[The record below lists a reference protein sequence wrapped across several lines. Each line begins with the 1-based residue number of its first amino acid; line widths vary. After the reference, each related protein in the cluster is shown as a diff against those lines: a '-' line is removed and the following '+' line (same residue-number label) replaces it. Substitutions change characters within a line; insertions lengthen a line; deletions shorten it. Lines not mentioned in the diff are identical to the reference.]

1 MSQRNATNTPES
13 ARNSVVFP
21 RRHAAV
27 AGTLCV
33 ALSVIA
39 FSVTGEDSA
48 PKQRSQVLDLSI
60 QPARER
66 LDETLSA
73 VLETSAPMAAAKV
86 SVPPAALAVRQAGAR
101 LPTPSGIKEPKS
113 LTAEPAT
120 PTAISV
126 AETAPQPEW
135 QTITVRRGDSLTRI
149 FKRMGLGTQSLV
161 ALLEQNGQNSGLK
174 RLHPG
179 EKLGFQIENGQ
190 LRALRYNKSALLSI
204 HIEREGETNRYSSRE
219 VKSTP
224 EVRWSYREATI
235 KDSLFLAGKRAGL
248 PDKVIMNMANIFSG
262 VIDFVYDTRSGDA
275 FSVLYEEQFLDGKK
289 IGAGKILAADFT
301 NRGVRYPAFFYED
314 ANGESG
320 YYNEDGVS
328 MRKAFLRSPVDFTR
342 ISSHFNPSRLHPIFK
357 TRRPH
362 KGIDYAAARGT
373 PVHATGKG
381 RVAEV
386 GYSRANG
393 NYVVIKHGDSF
404 VTKYLHLHK
413 KQVAKGQRVRQG
425 QIIGQVGS
433 TGYATGPHLH
443 YEFLLNGVHRNPRT
457 ILEKLPKARS
467 IAKSDIPSFKAA
479 LAPLKQQF
487 AEYSKQG
494 NDAPLV
500 VAYQNQND

>member
-1 MSQRNATNTPES
+1 MAHRDLTHSPES
-13 ARNSVVFP
+13 APDGIVFP

-27 AGTLCV
+27 AGTLCI

-39 FSVTGEDSA
+39 FSVTGEDSVS
-48 PKQRSQVLDLSI
+48 KQRSQVLDLSI
-60 QPARER
+60 EPARDR
-66 LDETLSA
+66 IDETLSA
-73 VLETSAPMAAAKV
+73 ALEQEATQAEKAVPTPAPPAIEAPPPVAALPIATRAQESLPTAAA
-86 SVPPAALAVRQAGAR
+86 SVNAAIVVEEK
-101 LPTPSGIKEPKS
+101 PEPH
-113 LTAEPAT
+113 
-120 PTAISV
+120 
-126 AETAPQPEW
+126 W
-135 QTITVRRGDSLTRI
+135 QTITVQRGDSLSRI
-149 FKRMGLGTQSLV
+149 FQRQGLGTKSLV
-161 ALLEQNGQNSGLK
+161 DLLRQSGQSAELK

-179 EKLGFQIENGQ
+179 EKLGFQIENGKLQ
-190 LRALRYNKSALLSI
+190 ALRYNKSALVSVY
-204 HIEREGETNRYSSRE
+204 IEREGDSDRYSSRE
-219 VKSTP
+219 LKTAP

-235 KDSLFLAGKRAGL
+235 NDSLFVAGKKAGL
-248 PDKVIMNMANIFSG
+248 PDKVIMNMANIFGG

-275 FSVLYEEQFLDGKK
+275 FSVLYEEQYLDGKK
-289 IGAGKILAADFT
+289 IGAGKILAAEFT
-301 NRGVRYPAFFYED
+301 NRGVRYPAFFYRD
-314 ANGESG
+314 ANGETG

-381 RVAEV
+381 RVIEA

-393 NYVVIKHGDSF
+393 NYVVIKHGESF

-443 YEFLLNGVHRNPRT
+443 YEFMLNGVHRDPRT
-457 ILEKLPKARS
+457 ILAKLPKARS
-467 IAKSDIPSFKAA
+467 IAAAEMPSFKAA
-479 LAPLKQQF
+479 LTPLKQQF
-487 AEYSKQG
+487 AKYG
-494 NDAPLV
+494 NQDSDAPLV